1 MISFNYILL
10 LFILINLFFIINF
23 NKLSFLH
30 YILDKPDKKRKL
42 HLSPVP
48 LAGGIILITNILI
61 YFLIINLNEEYLI
74 NEIFFNNK
82 FELYVFFSSAVII
95 FFIGLIDDKY
105 NLSPNLKFLLLSII
119 LSLALI
125 YDKNLVLSSIT
136 ISFLDETINLN
147 RYSLFFSCFC
157 FLVFLNAF
165 NMFDGINVQASS
177 YSIIIF
183 SFILILYSDSFLVKI
198 LLIYLIGYSFLNYKE
213 KSFLGDSGS
222 LLIAFMMGYLFIKLY
237 NLEIIKYADEVF
249 IFMIIPGLDLI
260 RLFFKRILNKKNP
273 LRPDRFHL
281 HHLLRLKFTNIKSI
295 LIINIM
301 IIAPLILFYIDV
313 NKLFIIL
320 FTIFTYS
327 LTIYNL
333 EK

>member
-10 LFILINLFFIINF
+10 LFILVNLFFIINF
-23 NKLSFLH
+23 NKLGFLH

-48 LAGGIILITNILI
+48 LAGGIILIINILI
-61 YFLIINLNEEYLI
+61 YFLIINLNEEYLVK
-74 NEIFFNNK
+74 EIFFNNK

-105 NLSPNLKFLLLSII
+105 NLSPNLKFLLLSLI
-119 LSLALI
+119 LSLTLI

-136 ISFLDETINLN
+136 ISFLDQTINFN

-157 FLVFLNAF
+157 LLVFLNAF

-222 LLIAFMMGYLFIKLY
+222 LLIAFLMGYLFIKLY
-237 NLEIIKYADEVF
+237 NLELIKYADEVF

-260 RLFFKRILNKKNP
+260 RLFFKRIYNKKNP
-273 LRPDRFHL
+273 LHPDRFHL
-281 HHLLRLKFTNIKSI
+281 HHLLCLKFTNIKSV

-301 IIAPLILFYIDV
+301 IITPLILFYLDV

-327 LTIYNL
+327 LTIYKL